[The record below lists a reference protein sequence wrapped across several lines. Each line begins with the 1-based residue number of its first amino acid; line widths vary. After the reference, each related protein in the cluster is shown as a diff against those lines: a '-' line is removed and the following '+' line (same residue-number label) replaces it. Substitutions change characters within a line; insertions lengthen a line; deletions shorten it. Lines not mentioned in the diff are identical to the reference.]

1 MKFKLSKKD
10 ILHEIRNLILI
21 ILGSAILGMGTGIFI
36 VPFDLITGGVS
47 GLSIVIQK
55 ILPFELSVDFYVTVI
70 TWILFLLGL
79 ITMGKGFALK
89 TLVSSIVYPLAL
101 SLSSMLVNA
110 DVLNGFFYLKG
121 SSYQDISI
129 LLAAI
134 FGALCIGAGCALT
147 FIGGGSTGGVDVIA
161 FLICKLFKRL
171 KSSVALFA
179 IDAAI
184 VVMGMFVLNDL
195 VISLL
200 GILSAFI
207 FAIVVDYVFIGS
219 SKAFVA
225 QIISDKYE
233 EINRAIIERIDR
245 TSTMINAIGGYT
257 GQPKTVLIVS
267 FTINQYSELIS
278 IIHSLDKK
286 AFVTISSAHE
296 INGEGFSSIK

>member
-207 FAIVVDYVFIGS
+207 FAIVVV
-219 SKAFVA
+219 
-225 QIISDKYE
+225 
-233 EINRAIIERIDR
+233 
-245 TSTMINAIGGYT
+245 
-257 GQPKTVLIVS
+257 
-267 FTINQYSELIS
+267 
-278 IIHSLDKK
+278 
-286 AFVTISSAHE
+286 
-296 INGEGFSSIK
+296 